1 MTGSRTPAS
10 RSARPRKRKSEWSA
24 AHEPAALFRPWLGAV
39 ACPAAALPPGPN
51 GEYRLSARG
60 RPEMPE
66 LFGTSYS
73 QAELF
78 RRIGRL
84 EQVAGVRLVTLGD
97 GQARG
102 VRVLEFRTGTGFA
115 FDVLVDRS
123 FDVGRCELGGRPLS
137 WLSGAGVVAPWYYEP
152 DDWGWF
158 RAWGGGLPARLAGY
172 GEQWDGDEC
181 VLWAEGEVLQ
191 SAVFGEQ
198 LLLSRRIEARV
209 GGCSF
214 TVRDQVKNAGH
225 TRTSHMFLYHCN
237 VGFPVVDEGAELLV
251 PSRRTTTDY
260 GVPVEGYAAM
270 SGPVRGATEAC
281 FEHDL
286 IAEPAGTVPV
296 ALVNR
301 SLELGVYQIFR
312 ISQLPYHTVW
322 RMMGEGTYAL
332 AMEPSTNRDAGR
344 PDARERGE
352 LQWLEPGEE
361 RRYEL
366 EIGAL
371 PGTAAISGFET
382 RVSQLAAGTVAGPH
396 ADAPVPGRQ

>member
-1 MTGSRTPAS
+1 
-10 RSARPRKRKSEWSA
+10 
-24 AHEPAALFRPWLGAV
+24 
-39 ACPAAALPPGPN
+39 
-51 GEYRLSARG
+51 
-60 RPEMPE
+60 MPE
-66 LFGTSYS
+66 LFGASYRR
-73 QAELF
+73 ADLL

-97 GQARG
+97 GQGRG

-115 FDVLVDRS
+115 FDVLVDRG

-137 WLSGAGVVAPWYYEP
+137 WLSGAGVVAPCYYEP

-158 RAWGGGLPARLAGY
+158 RAWGGGMVVTCGLDHTLVPGEDTAEHFNQPHIRKTVRYGLHGRVGGLPARLGGY

-198 LLLSRRIEARV
+198 LVLHRRIEAKVGASCFVLHDRV
-209 GGCSF
+209 
-214 TVRDQVKNAGH
+214 TNVGH

-237 VGFPVVDEGAELLV
+237 VGFPVVDDGAELLV
-251 PSRRTTTDY
+251 PSRAATTDY
-260 GVPVEGYAAM
+260 GVPVEGYRTM
-270 SGPVRGATEAC
+270 SAPVQGATEAC
-281 FEHDL
+281 FEHEL
-286 IAEPAGTVPV
+286 IAESAGTVPV

-301 SLELGVYQIFR
+301 ARALGVYQIFR
-312 ISQLPYHTVW
+312 ISELPHHTVW

-344 PDARERGE
+344 QDARERGE

-361 RRYEL
+361 RNYVL

-371 PGTAAISGFET
+371 PGAAAIGEFEA
-382 RVSQLAAGTVAGPH
+382 RVSRLAASEA
-396 ADAPVPGRQ
+396 AAVPGEVPATRRR